1 MSILDIRPTNEY
13 WNMKKRMQKQNGK
26 NVNRGRH
33 NKDYDAL
40 LTITEMPMTKESQ
53 DRLIN
58 WLKEK
63 IKEIKTANPHTYASP
78 CRFKLM
84 K

>member
-1 MSILDIRPTNEY
+1 MSVLDIRPTNEY
-13 WNMKKRMQKQNGK
+13 WDMKKRIQKQNGTK
-26 NVNRGRH
+26 VIGRRH
-33 NKDYDAL
+33 QKDYDAL

-53 DRLIN
+53 DRLVG

-63 IKEIKTANPHTYASP
+63 IKEIKTTNPHDYASP
-78 CRFKLM
+78 CRFRLM

>member
-1 MSILDIRPTNEY
+1 MSVLDIRPTNEY
-13 WNMKKRMQKQNGK
+13 WDMKKRIQQQKKTKVSGVQ
-26 NVNRGRH
+26 
-33 NKDYDAL
+33 KDYVAL
-40 LTITEMPMTKESQ
+40 LTITEMPLTKEGE
-53 DRLIN
+53 DRLVE

-63 IKEIKTANPHTYASP
+63 IKEIKTTDPHDYASP